1 VYLEGYN
8 TTPVLLKRSISSF
21 SNNYSGEV
29 EAIDLALNFLY
40 NADIHRKEIHMYTDC
55 QAAIQSV
62 FSTEIPKTKIATI
75 LNAQGLRKELHDRDN
90 SLIVH
95 WIPGHM
101 NITGNVLADR
111 QAKEA
116 AKEAVDVVSHDHI
129 DGKSANQMLQKRAI
143 EKWNVQYQ
151 MSETSELIKDVI
163 TKAGDRKCVGEKH
176 RPSYSKINQLIC
188 GHTKL
193 KNHWAK
199 VTNSQDRDCNHC
211 RVPETVNHYLFE
223 CEKYVQA
230 RKKLGNQVEE
240 ILQRQDI
247 TCGDITVGVL
257 TGEIENISTAAK
269 EELISNIW
277 EFIRATKRL

>member
-1 VYLEGYN
+1 MECTVPYVRNLRTNQRCDNKSWRQKVCG
-8 TTPVLLKRSISSF
+8 
-21 SNNYSGEV
+21 
-29 EAIDLALNFLY
+29 
-40 NADIHRKEIHMYTDC
+40 RK
-55 QAAIQSV
+55 
-62 FSTEIPKTKIATI
+62 
-75 LNAQGLRKELHDRDN
+75 AQ
-90 SLIVH
+90 
-95 WIPGHM
+95 
-101 NITGNVLADR
+101 
-111 QAKEA
+111 
-116 AKEAVDVVSHDHI
+116 
-129 DGKSANQMLQKRAI
+129 
-143 EKWNVQYQ
+143 
-151 MSETSELIKDVI
+151 
-163 TKAGDRKCVGEKH
+163 
-176 RPSYSKINQLIC
+176 
-188 GHTKL
+188 TKL
-193 KNHWAK
+193 QQDQPAHIWTHKVEKPLGQTPK